1 MLELASRKATNS
13 AQSASSGSS
22 LTPRTF
28 FLGRALRRS
37 AVERHAL
44 LLSLG
49 VLLMASAVA
58 TAGPQGADAATSA
71 PPGPA
76 GRIGR
81 AVREEIDAGLFPG
94 AVVLVGRPGEVLY
107 HEAFGH
113 AQVVPDEVKMPRDS
127 IFGLASVT
135 KVVATGTAFGICVD
149 DGLLD
154 FEVPIR
160 DALPEL
166 QGEGIDA
173 VTVRHLATHT
183 SGFPNTKYHDR
194 ARGEEMLELMLGA
207 SPEWAAGS
215 RYEYCCL
222 NMILLGKMVERAS
235 GKRLDVFCRA
245 RIFEPLGMHD
255 TAFGPI
261 PPSPRVV
268 PSGAPELGQIE
279 DGQARAAG
287 RPVGNAGLFSTAAD
301 LGRFCEMMLGEG
313 KLGNTVI
320 LSQPTHQK
328 MTHNLLAPPLPARGF
343 CWEMDLRSSHRPE
356 RLSPSA
362 YGHSGHTG
370 QSLWIDPKKQVYVIV
385 LTNRNHPKMVT
396 GARKLQQYRARGRIG
411 DAALEA
417 LGY

>member
-1 MLELASRKATNS
+1 MLELASRTTTIRGN
-13 AQSASSGSS
+13 
-22 LTPRTF
+22 RTC
-28 FLGRALRRS
+28 RRS
-37 AVERHAL
+37 L
-44 LLSLG
+44 LAPFFMVG
-49 VLLMASAVA
+49 IAAVA
-58 TAGPQGADAATSA
+58 TAPSHGAEVATATPPA
-71 PPGPA
+71 PA
-76 GRIGR
+76 EQIAH
-81 AVREEIDAGLFPG
+81 AVHQEIDAGLFPG
-94 AVVLVGRPGEVLY
+94 AVVLGGRPGEVLY

-222 NMILLGKMVERAS
+222 NMILLGRMVERAS

-268 PSGAPELGQIE
+268 PSGAPKLGQIE

-287 RPVGNAGLFSTAAD
+287 RAVGNAGLFSTAPD
-301 LGRFCEMMLGEG
+301 LARFSRMMLGEG
-313 KLGNTVI
+313 KLGDTVV
-320 LSQPTHQK
+320 LSQPTHRK
-328 MTHNLLAPPLPARGF
+328 MTCNLLAPPLPARGF
-343 CWEMDLRSSHRPE
+343 CWDMDLRTSHRPE

-370 QSLWIDPKKQVYVIV
+370 QSIWIDPEKQVYVIV
-385 LTNRNHPKMVT
+385 LTNRNHPKMVG
-396 GARKLQQYRARGRIG
+396 GARKLEQYRARGRIG

-417 LGY
+417 IGY